1 MRRSNRNP
9 ARTGFVVAA
18 VAGSVHAA
26 FSVYWGLGGD
36 AQLETVGSVADGFA
50 GRRWLLVVVG
60 AAKGVAALVPLVLVL
75 QCTAIPRL
83 LRGAMWAGAAAL
95 ILWGAVNTASS
106 ALLAAGVLPRP
117 AEGYDA
123 AATVGHALLWDPLFL
138 VWGLALAAGLWVT
151 RTTRSA

>member
-1 MRRSNRNP
+1 MRRSNRKP

-36 AQLETVGSVADGFA
+36 ALLETVGSVADGFA

-75 QCTAIPRL
+75 RCTAIPRP
-83 LRGAMWAGAAAL
+83 LRGAMWAGAVVL

-106 ALLAAGVLPRP
+106 GLLAAGVLPRSTD
-117 AEGYDA
+117 GYDA
-123 AATVGHALLWDPLFL
+123 AATLGHALLWDPLFL

-151 RTTRSA
+151 RSTRSA